1 MGVTVVQDNL
11 VFKAY
16 RYIKDLLVYKP
27 PPRTAHRFVL
37 GEYKEGEQGD
47 TPSAAS
53 PDVLTTSRKELDAL
67 IRYGNRLAQ
76 VMEEARELLSSRD
89 LQAKANLTEQLKN
102 LEKQQTELEPILL
115 TYDTNKSDLKKRELS
130 FSIEENEKIIKE
142 LYYVEINKDIVIRH
156 FIIPG
161 VKPVKAMLVFMDGMI
176 DKELINL
183 AVLQPLMLLDKEKQA
198 LQGDSDNLLKQLIS
212 LFLPSNQAQEVDNF
226 GKVSA
231 GLNTGDTALFLDGV
245 NQAVLIETKGYE
257 HRSVGK
263 PDIEQSVRGSQVA
276 FSEALRVNTGLIR
289 TMMPSNDLVTEI
301 FEIGERIPTKC
312 AIMYLKSVA
321 NPKLIG
327 EIKRRVLNIKTDYIS
342 DMGVLEQ
349 FIEDHP
355 SIALP
360 QMLSTERPDRTVAA
374 LSEGRVALLL
384 NGTPFAHVVPVTFFT
399 FFHSAEDFSLKVPIG
414 SVSRLLR
421 LIGTLLAVI
430 LPAVYLSIVYFH
442 PEALPT
448 EMILAIAGARERVPF
463 PSVGELLLM
472 EFAFELIR
480 EAGLRIPGLLGS
492 TIGIVGAIIL
502 GQAAVSANLVS
513 PVTVVVIAL
522 TGLASFTIPD
532 YRLAAAGRLLRFIFI
547 ALAYMLGLVGVAL
560 GLLMVTAIL
569 TNMKSFGVPYM
580 TPIAPKTM
588 AGLDVIIRGPVFRQ
602 EMRPD
607 GLNAQD
613 NRRQPHISRQ
623 WTIKSEEEKES

>member
-1 MGVTVVQDNL
+1 VTVVQDNL

-27 PPRTAHRFVL
+27 SSRTAHRFVL
-37 GEYKEGEQGD
+37 GEYKEGEKGD
-47 TPSAAS
+47 APSEMP
-53 PDVLTTSRKELDAL
+53 PDGLTSSKQELEAL
-67 IRYGNRLAQ
+67 IRYGNRLAS
-76 VMEEARELLSSRD
+76 VMEEAQGLLSKSDQKVKAD
-89 LQAKANLTEQLKN
+89 LAAQLKT
-102 LEKQQTELEPILL
+102 LEKQQAELEPILL
-115 TYDTNKSDLKKRELS
+115 AYDTNKGDLKKRKLS
-130 FSIEENEKIIKE
+130 FSIEENEKIIKQ
-142 LYYVEINKDIVIRH
+142 LYFVEINKDIVIRH

-161 VKPVKAMLVFMDGMI
+161 VQPVKAMLVFMDGMI

-183 AVLQPLMLLDKEKQA
+183 AVLQPLMILDKEKPA
-198 LQGDSDNLLKQLIS
+198 LQGEDLLKQLIS

-231 GLNTGDTALFLDGV
+231 GLNTGDTALFIEGV

-257 HRSVGK
+257 HRSVGR
-263 PDIEQSVRGSQVA
+263 PEIEQSVRGSQVA

-301 FEIGERIPTKC
+301 FEIGDRIPTKC

-327 EIKRRVLNIKTDYIS
+327 EIKRRILNIKTDYIS

-374 LSEGRVALLL
+374 LSEGRVAILL
-384 NGTPFAHVVPVTFFT
+384 NGTPFAHVVPVSFFT

-414 SVSRLLR
+414 SVTRLLR

-532 YRLAAAGRLLRFIFI
+532 YRLAAAGRLLRFVFI

-560 GLLMVTAIL
+560 GLLLVTAVL

-580 TPIAPKTM
+580 VPIAPKTM

-607 GLNAQD
+607 GLNTQD

-623 WTIKSEEEKES
+623 WTINSEEENQS

>member
-1 MGVTVVQDNL
+1 MVQDNL

-16 RYIKDLLVYKP
+16 RYVKDLLVYKP
-27 PPRTAHRFVL
+27 SSRTAHRFVL
-37 GEYKEGEQGD
+37 GEYKEGEKGD
-47 TPSAAS
+47 APSDMP
-53 PDVLTTSRKELDAL
+53 PDGLTSSKEELEAL
-67 IRYGNRLAQ
+67 IRYGNRLAT
-76 VMEEARELLSSRD
+76 VMEEAQGLLSKSDQKVKAD
-89 LQAKANLTEQLKN
+89 LAAQLKN
-102 LEKQQTELEPILL
+102 LEKQQAELEPVLL
-115 TYDTNKSDLKKRELS
+115 AYDTNKGDLKKRKLS
-130 FSIEENEKIIKE
+130 LSIEENEKIIKQ
-142 LYYVEINKDIVIRH
+142 LYFVEINKDIVIRH

-161 VKPVKAMLVFMDGMI
+161 VQPVKAMLVFMDGMI

-183 AVLQPLMLLDKEKQA
+183 AVLQPLMILDKEKLA
-198 LQGDSDNLLKQLIS
+198 FQGDDLLKQLIS
-212 LFLPSNQAQEVDNF
+212 LFLPSNQAQEVDDF
-226 GKVSA
+226 GKVAA
-231 GLNTGDTALFLDGV
+231 GLNTGDTALFLEGV

-263 PDIEQSVRGSQVA
+263 PDIEQSIRGSQVA

-312 AIMYLKSVA
+312 AIMYLKSAA

-327 EIKRRVLNIKTDYIS
+327 EIKRRILNIKTDYIS

-374 LSEGRVALLL
+374 LAEGRVAILL
-384 NGTPFAHVVPVTFFT
+384 NGTPFAHVVPVSFFT
-399 FFHSAEDFSLKVPIG
+399 FFHSAEDFSLKIPIG
-414 SVSRLLR
+414 SVTRLLR

-532 YRLAAAGRLLRFIFI
+532 YRLAAAGRLLRFVFI

-560 GLLMVTAIL
+560 GLLIVTAVL

-580 TPIAPKTM
+580 VPIAPKTM

-607 GLNAQD
+607 GLNTQD

-623 WTIKSEEEKES
+623 WTINSEEENQS

>member
-1 MGVTVVQDNL
+1 
-11 VFKAY
+11 
-16 RYIKDLLVYKP
+16 
-27 PPRTAHRFVL
+27 VL

-161 VKPVKAMLVFMDGMI
+161 VKPVKAMLVFMEGMI

>member
-1 MGVTVVQDNL
+1 MVQDNL

-16 RYIKDLLVYKP
+16 RYVKDLLVYKP
-27 PPRTAHRFVL
+27 SSRTAHRFVL
-37 GEYKEGEQGD
+37 GEYKEGEKGD
-47 TPSAAS
+47 APSDMP
-53 PDVLTTSRKELDAL
+53 PDGLTSSKEELEAL
-67 IRYGNRLAQ
+67 IRYGNRLAT
-76 VMEEARELLSSRD
+76 VMEEAQGLLSKSD
-89 LQAKANLTEQLKN
+89 QKVKAELAAQLKT
-102 LEKQQTELEPILL
+102 LEKQQAELEPVLL
-115 TYDTNKSDLKKRELS
+115 AYDTNKGDLKKRKLS
-130 FSIEENEKIIKE
+130 FSIEENEKIIKQ
-142 LYYVEINKDIVIRH
+142 LYFVEINKDIVIRH

-161 VKPVKAMLVFMDGMI
+161 VQPVKAMLVFMDGMI

-183 AVLQPLMLLDKEKQA
+183 AVLQPLMILDKEKLA
-198 LQGDSDNLLKQLIS
+198 FQGDDLLKQLIS
-212 LFLPSNQAQEVDNF
+212 LFLPSNQAQEVDDF
-226 GKVSA
+226 GKVAA
-231 GLNTGDTALFLDGV
+231 GLNTGDTALFLEGV

-263 PDIEQSVRGSQVA
+263 PDIEQSIRGSQVA

-327 EIKRRVLNIKTDYIS
+327 EIKRRILNIKTDYIS

-360 QMLSTERPDRTVAA
+360 QMLSTERPDRTVVA
-374 LSEGRVALLL
+374 LAEGRVAILL
-384 NGTPFAHVVPVTFFT
+384 NGTPFAHVVPVSFFT

-414 SVSRLLR
+414 SVTRLLR

-532 YRLAAAGRLLRFIFI
+532 YRLAAAGRLLRFVFI

-560 GLLMVTAIL
+560 GLLLVTAVL

-580 TPIAPKTM
+580 VPIAPKTM

-607 GLNAQD
+607 GLNTQD

-623 WTIKSEEEKES
+623 WTINSEEENQS

>member
-1 MGVTVVQDNL
+1 VVQDNL

-16 RYIKDLLVYKP
+16 RYLKDLLVYKAP
-27 PPRTAHRFVL
+27 SRTAHRFVL

-47 TPSAAS
+47 APSVV
-53 PDVLTTSRKELDAL
+53 PPNGLTSSKEELEAL
-67 IRYGNRLAQ
+67 IRYGNRLAT
-76 VMEEARELLSSRD
+76 VMEEAQGLLSKSDQAVKAD
-89 LQAKANLTEQLKN
+89 LAEQLKI

-115 TYDTNKSDLKKRELS
+115 AYDTNKGDLKKRELS
-130 FSIEENEKIIKE
+130 FSIEENEKIIKQ
-142 LYYVEINKDIVIRH
+142 LYFVEINKDIVIRH

-161 VKPVKAMLVFMDGMI
+161 VQPIKAMLVFMDGMI

-183 AVLQPLMLLDKEKQA
+183 AVLQPLMILDKEKLA
-198 LQGDSDNLLKQLIS
+198 LQGNDLLKQLIS

-231 GLNTGDTALFLDGV
+231 GLNTGDTALFLEGV

-263 PDIEQSVRGSQVA
+263 PEIEQSVRGSQVA

-301 FEIGERIPTKC
+301 FEIGDRIPTKC

-327 EIKRRVLNIKTDYIS
+327 EIKRRILNIKTDYIS

-374 LSEGRVALLL
+374 LSEGRVAILL
-384 NGTPFAHVVPVTFFT
+384 NGTPFAHVVPVSFFT
-399 FFHSAEDFSLKVPIG
+399 FFHSAEDFSLKLPIG
-414 SVSRLLR
+414 SVTRLLR

-532 YRLAAAGRLLRFIFI
+532 YRLAAAGRLLRFVFV

-560 GLLMVTAIL
+560 GLLLVTAVL

-580 TPIAPKTM
+580 VPIAPKTM

-607 GLNAQD
+607 GLNTQD

-623 WTIKSEEEKES
+623 WTIKSEEENKP

>member
-1 MGVTVVQDNL
+1 MQDNL

-27 PPRTAHRFVL
+27 SSRTAHRFVL
-37 GEYKEGEQGD
+37 GEYKEGEKGD
-47 TPSAAS
+47 APSVMP
-53 PDVLTTSRKELDAL
+53 PDGLTSSKVELEAL
-67 IRYGNRLAQ
+67 IRYGNRLAA
-76 VMEEARELLSSRD
+76 VMEEAQGLLSKSDQKVKAD
-89 LQAKANLTEQLKN
+89 LAAQLKI
-102 LEKQQTELEPILL
+102 LEKQQDELEPVLL
-115 TYDTNKSDLKKRELS
+115 SYDTNKGDLKKRKLS
-130 FSIEENEKIIKE
+130 YSIEENEKIIKQ
-142 LYYVEINKDIVIRH
+142 LYFVEINKDIVIRH

-161 VKPVKAMLVFMDGMI
+161 VQPVKAMLIFMDGMI

-183 AVLQPLMLLDKEKQA
+183 AVLQPLMILDKEKLA
-198 LQGDSDNLLKQLIS
+198 LQGDDLLKQLIS
-212 LFLPSNQAQEVDNF
+212 LFLPSNQAQEVDDF
-226 GKVSA
+226 GKVTA
-231 GLNTGDTALFLDGV
+231 GLNTGDTALFLEGV

-263 PDIEQSVRGSQVA
+263 PDIEQSIRGSQVA
-276 FSEALRVNTGLIR
+276 FSEALRVNTALIR
-289 TMMPSNDLVTEI
+289 TMMQSNDLVTEI
-301 FEIGERIPTKC
+301 FEIGDRIPTKC

-327 EIKRRVLNIKTDYIS
+327 EIKRRILNIKTDYIS

-374 LSEGRVALLL
+374 LAEGRVAMLL
-384 NGTPFAHVVPVTFFT
+384 NGTPFAHVVPVSFFT

-414 SVSRLLR
+414 SVTRMLR

-430 LPAVYLSIVYFH
+430 LPAMYLSIVYFH

-532 YRLAAAGRLLRFIFI
+532 YRLAAAGRLLRFVFI

-560 GLLMVTAIL
+560 GLLLVTAVL

-580 TPIAPKTM
+580 VPIAPKTM
-588 AGLDVIIRGPVFRQ
+588 AGLDVIIRGAVFRQ

-607 GLNAQD
+607 GLNTQD

-623 WTIKSEEEKES
+623 WTINSEEENKP

>member
-1 MGVTVVQDNL
+1 
-11 VFKAY
+11 
-16 RYIKDLLVYKP
+16 
-27 PPRTAHRFVL
+27 
-37 GEYKEGEQGD
+37 
-47 TPSAAS
+47 
-53 PDVLTTSRKELDAL
+53 
-67 IRYGNRLAQ
+67 
-76 VMEEARELLSSRD
+76 
-89 LQAKANLTEQLKN
+89 
-102 LEKQQTELEPILL
+102 
-115 TYDTNKSDLKKRELS
+115 
-130 FSIEENEKIIKE
+130 
-142 LYYVEINKDIVIRH
+142 
-156 FIIPG
+156 
-161 VKPVKAMLVFMDGMI
+161 
-176 DKELINL
+176 
-183 AVLQPLMLLDKEKQA
+183 
-198 LQGDSDNLLKQLIS
+198 
-212 LFLPSNQAQEVDNF
+212 LFLE
-226 GKVSA
+226 
-231 GLNTGDTALFLDGV
+231 GV

-263 PDIEQSVRGSQVA
+263 PEIEQSVRGSQVA

-301 FEIGERIPTKC
+301 FEIGDRIPTKC

-327 EIKRRVLNIKTDYIS
+327 EIKRRILNIKTDYIS

-374 LSEGRVALLL
+374 LSEGRVAILL
-384 NGTPFAHVVPVTFFT
+384 NGTPFAHVVPVSFFT
-399 FFHSAEDFSLKVPIG
+399 FFHSAEDFSLKLPIG
-414 SVSRLLR
+414 SVTRLLR

-532 YRLAAAGRLLRFIFI
+532 YRLAAAGRLLRFVFV

-560 GLLMVTAIL
+560 GLLLVTAVL

-580 TPIAPKTM
+580 VPIAPKTM

-607 GLNAQD
+607 GLNTQD

-623 WTIKSEEEKES
+623 WTIKSEEENKP

>member
-27 PPRTAHRFVL
+27 PTRTAHRFVL

-212 LFLPSNQAQEVDNF
+212 LFLPSNQTQEVDNF

>member
-1 MGVTVVQDNL
+1 MVQDNL

-16 RYIKDLLVYKP
+16 QYVKDLLVYKP
-27 PPRTAHRFVL
+27 SSRTAHRFVL
-37 GEYKEGEQGD
+37 GEYKEGEKGD
-47 TPSAAS
+47 APSEMP
-53 PDVLTTSRKELDAL
+53 PDGLTSSKQELEAL
-67 IRYGNRLAQ
+67 IRYGNRLAT
-76 VMEEARELLSSRD
+76 VMEEAQGLLSKSDQKVKAD
-89 LQAKANLTEQLKN
+89 LAAQLKI
-102 LEKQQTELEPILL
+102 LEKQQAELEPVLL
-115 TYDTNKSDLKKRELS
+115 AYDTNKGDLKKRKLS
-130 FSIEENEKIIKE
+130 FSIEENEKIIKQ
-142 LYYVEINKDIVIRH
+142 LYFVEINKDIVIRH

-161 VKPVKAMLVFMDGMI
+161 VQPVKAMLVFMDGMI

-183 AVLQPLMLLDKEKQA
+183 AVLQPLMILDKEKLA
-198 LQGDSDNLLKQLIS
+198 LQGDDLLKQLIS
-212 LFLPSNQAQEVDNF
+212 LFLPSNQAQEVDDF
-226 GKVSA
+226 GKVAA
-231 GLNTGDTALFLDGV
+231 GLNTGDTALFLEGV

-263 PDIEQSVRGSQVA
+263 PDIEQSIRGSQVA
-276 FSEALRVNTGLIR
+276 FTEALRVNTGLIR

-327 EIKRRVLNIKTDYIS
+327 EIKRRILNIKTDYIS

-360 QMLSTERPDRTVAA
+360 QMLSTERPDRTVVA
-374 LSEGRVALLL
+374 LAEGRVAMLL
-384 NGTPFAHVVPVTFFT
+384 NGTPFAHVVPVSFFT

-414 SVSRLLR
+414 SVTRLLR

-532 YRLAAAGRLLRFIFI
+532 YRLAAAGRLLRFVFI

-560 GLLMVTAIL
+560 GLLLVTAVL

-580 TPIAPKTM
+580 VPIAPKTM

-607 GLNAQD
+607 GLNTQD

-623 WTIKSEEEKES
+623 WTINSEEENKP

>member
-1 MGVTVVQDNL
+1 MVQDNL

-16 RYIKDLLVYKP
+16 RYVKDLLVYKP
-27 PPRTAHRFVL
+27 SSRTAHRFVL
-37 GEYKEGEQGD
+37 GEYKEGEKGD
-47 TPSAAS
+47 APSDMP
-53 PDVLTTSRKELDAL
+53 PDGLTSSKEELEAL
-67 IRYGNRLAQ
+67 IRYGNRLAT
-76 VMEEARELLSSRD
+76 VMEEAQGLLSKSDQKVKAD
-89 LQAKANLTEQLKN
+89 LAAQLKT
-102 LEKQQTELEPILL
+102 LEKQQAELEPVLL
-115 TYDTNKSDLKKRELS
+115 AYDTNKGDLKKRKLS
-130 FSIEENEKIIKE
+130 LSIEENEKIIKQ
-142 LYYVEINKDIVIRH
+142 LYFVEINKDIVIRH

-161 VKPVKAMLVFMDGMI
+161 VQPVKAMLVFMDGMI

-183 AVLQPLMLLDKEKQA
+183 AVLQPLMILDKEKLA
-198 LQGDSDNLLKQLIS
+198 FQGDDLLKQLIS
-212 LFLPSNQAQEVDNF
+212 LFLPSNQAQEVDDF
-226 GKVSA
+226 GKVAA
-231 GLNTGDTALFLDGV
+231 GLNTGDTALFLEGV

-263 PDIEQSVRGSQVA
+263 PDIEQSIRGSQVA

-327 EIKRRVLNIKTDYIS
+327 EIKRRILNIKTDYIS

-374 LSEGRVALLL
+374 LAEGRVAILL
-384 NGTPFAHVVPVTFFT
+384 NGTPFAHVVPVSFFT
-399 FFHSAEDFSLKVPIG
+399 FFHSAEDFSLKIPIG
-414 SVSRLLR
+414 SVTRLLR

-532 YRLAAAGRLLRFIFI
+532 YRLAAAGRLLRFVFI

-560 GLLMVTAIL
+560 GLLVVTAVL

-580 TPIAPKTM
+580 VPIAPKTM

-607 GLNAQD
+607 GLNTQD

-623 WTIKSEEEKES
+623 WTINSEEENQS

>member
-1 MGVTVVQDNL
+1 MVQDNL

-16 RYIKDLLVYKP
+16 RYLKDLLVYKAP
-27 PPRTAHRFVL
+27 SRTAHRFVL

-47 TPSAAS
+47 APSVV
-53 PDVLTTSRKELDAL
+53 PPNGLTSSKEELEAL
-67 IRYGNRLAQ
+67 IRYGNRLAT
-76 VMEEARELLSSRD
+76 VMEEAQGLLSKSDQAVKAD
-89 LQAKANLTEQLKN
+89 LAEQLKI

-115 TYDTNKSDLKKRELS
+115 AYDTNKGDLKKRELS
-130 FSIEENEKIIKE
+130 FSIEENEKIIKQ
-142 LYYVEINKDIVIRH
+142 LYFVEINKDIVIRH

-161 VKPVKAMLVFMDGMI
+161 VQPIKAMLVFMDGMI

-183 AVLQPLMLLDKEKQA
+183 AVLQPLMILDKEKLA
-198 LQGDSDNLLKQLIS
+198 LQGNDLLKQLIS

-231 GLNTGDTALFLDGV
+231 GLNTGDTALFLEGV

-263 PDIEQSVRGSQVA
+263 PEIEQSVRGSQVA

-301 FEIGERIPTKC
+301 FEIGDRIPTKC

-327 EIKRRVLNIKTDYIS
+327 EIKRRILNIKTDYIS

-374 LSEGRVALLL
+374 LSEGRVAILL
-384 NGTPFAHVVPVTFFT
+384 NGTPFAHVVPVSFFT
-399 FFHSAEDFSLKVPIG
+399 FFHSAEDFSLKLPIG
-414 SVSRLLR
+414 SVTRLLR

-532 YRLAAAGRLLRFIFI
+532 YRLAAAGRLLRFVFV

-560 GLLMVTAIL
+560 GLLLVTAVL

-580 TPIAPKTM
+580 VPIAPKTM

-607 GLNAQD
+607 GLNTQD

-623 WTIKSEEEKES
+623 WTIKSEEENKP

>member
-463 PSVGELLLM
+463 PSV
-472 EFAFELIR
+472 
-480 EAGLRIPGLLGS
+480 
-492 TIGIVGAIIL
+492 
-502 GQAAVSANLVS
+502 
-513 PVTVVVIAL
+513 
-522 TGLASFTIPD
+522 
-532 YRLAAAGRLLRFIFI
+532 
-547 ALAYMLGLVGVAL
+547 
-560 GLLMVTAIL
+560 
-569 TNMKSFGVPYM
+569 
-580 TPIAPKTM
+580 
-588 AGLDVIIRGPVFRQ
+588 
-602 EMRPD
+602 
-607 GLNAQD
+607 
-613 NRRQPHISRQ
+613 
-623 WTIKSEEEKES
+623 W

>member
-1 MGVTVVQDNL
+1 MVQDNL

-16 RYIKDLLVYKP
+16 RYVKDLLVYKP
-27 PPRTAHRFVL
+27 SSRTAHRFVL
-37 GEYKEGEQGD
+37 GEYKEGEKGD
-47 TPSAAS
+47 APSEMP
-53 PDVLTTSRKELDAL
+53 PDGLTSSKQELEAL
-67 IRYGNRLAQ
+67 IRYGNRLAT
-76 VMEEARELLSSRD
+76 VMEEAQGLLSKSDQKVKAD
-89 LQAKANLTEQLKN
+89 LAAQLKI
-102 LEKQQTELEPILL
+102 LEKQQAELEPVLL
-115 TYDTNKSDLKKRELS
+115 AYDTNKGDLKKRKLS
-130 FSIEENEKIIKE
+130 FSIEENEKIIKQ
-142 LYYVEINKDIVIRH
+142 LYFVEINKDIVIRH

-161 VKPVKAMLVFMDGMI
+161 VQPVKAMLVFMDGMI

-183 AVLQPLMLLDKEKQA
+183 AVLQPLMILDKEKLA
-198 LQGDSDNLLKQLIS
+198 LQGDDLLKQLIS
-212 LFLPSNQAQEVDNF
+212 LFLPSNQAQEVDDF
-226 GKVSA
+226 GKVAA
-231 GLNTGDTALFLDGV
+231 GLNTGDTALFLEGV

-263 PDIEQSVRGSQVA
+263 PDIEQSIRGSQVA
-276 FSEALRVNTGLIR
+276 FTEALRVNTGLIR

-327 EIKRRVLNIKTDYIS
+327 EIKRRILNIKTDYIS

-360 QMLSTERPDRTVAA
+360 QMLSTERPDRTVVA
-374 LSEGRVALLL
+374 LAEGRVAMLL
-384 NGTPFAHVVPVTFFT
+384 NGTPFAHVVPVSFFT

-414 SVSRLLR
+414 SVTRLLR

-532 YRLAAAGRLLRFIFI
+532 YRLAAAGRLLRFVFI

-560 GLLMVTAIL
+560 GLLLVTAVL

-580 TPIAPKTM
+580 VPIAPKTM

-607 GLNAQD
+607 GLNTQD

-623 WTIKSEEEKES
+623 WTINSEEENKP

>member
-1 MGVTVVQDNL
+1 MVQDNL

-16 RYIKDLLVYKP
+16 RYVKDLLVYKP
-27 PPRTAHRFVL
+27 SSRTAHRFVL
-37 GEYKEGEQGD
+37 GEYKEGEKGD
-47 TPSAAS
+47 APSDMP
-53 PDVLTTSRKELDAL
+53 PDGLTSSKEELEAL
-67 IRYGNRLAQ
+67 IRYGNRLAT
-76 VMEEARELLSSRD
+76 VMEEAQGLLSKSDQKVKAD
-89 LQAKANLTEQLKN
+89 LAAQLKT
-102 LEKQQTELEPILL
+102 LEKQQAELEPVLL
-115 TYDTNKSDLKKRELS
+115 AYDTNKGDLKKRKLS
-130 FSIEENEKIIKE
+130 LSIEENEKIIKQ
-142 LYYVEINKDIVIRH
+142 LYFVEINKDIVIRH

-161 VKPVKAMLVFMDGMI
+161 VQPVKAMLVFMDGMI

-183 AVLQPLMLLDKEKQA
+183 AVLQPLMILDKEKLA
-198 LQGDSDNLLKQLIS
+198 LQGDDLLKQLIS
-212 LFLPSNQAQEVDNF
+212 LFLPSNQAQEVDDF
-226 GKVSA
+226 GKVAA
-231 GLNTGDTALFLDGV
+231 GLNTGDTALFLEGV
-245 NQAVLIETKGYE
+245 NQAALIETKGYE

-263 PDIEQSVRGSQVA
+263 PDIEQSIRGSQVA

-289 TMMPSNDLVTEI
+289 TMMPSNELVTEI

-327 EIKRRVLNIKTDYIS
+327 EIKRRILNIKTDYIS

-374 LSEGRVALLL
+374 LAEGRVAILL
-384 NGTPFAHVVPVTFFT
+384 NGTPFAHVVPVSFFT
-399 FFHSAEDFSLKVPIG
+399 FFHSAEDFSLKIPIG
-414 SVSRLLR
+414 SVTRLLR

-532 YRLAAAGRLLRFIFI
+532 YRLAAAGRLLRFVFI

-560 GLLMVTAIL
+560 GLLIVTAVL

-580 TPIAPKTM
+580 VPIAPKTM

-607 GLNAQD
+607 GLNTQD

-623 WTIKSEEEKES
+623 WTINSEEENQS

>member
-1 MGVTVVQDNL
+1 MVQDNL

-16 RYIKDLLVYKP
+16 RYLKDLLVYKAP
-27 PPRTAHRFVL
+27 SRTAHRFVL

-47 TPSAAS
+47 APSVVP
-53 PDVLTTSRKELDAL
+53 PDGLTSSKEELEAL
-67 IRYGNRLAQ
+67 IRYGNRLAT
-76 VMEEARELLSSRD
+76 VMEEAQGLLSKSDQAVKAD
-89 LQAKANLTEQLKN
+89 LAEQLKI

-115 TYDTNKSDLKKRELS
+115 AYDTNKGDLKKRELS
-130 FSIEENEKIIKE
+130 FSIEENEKIIKQ
-142 LYYVEINKDIVIRH
+142 LYFVEINKDIVIRH

-161 VKPVKAMLVFMDGMI
+161 VQPIKAMLVFMDGMI

-183 AVLQPLMLLDKEKQA
+183 AVLQPLMILDKEKLA
-198 LQGDSDNLLKQLIS
+198 LQGDDLLKQLIS

-231 GLNTGDTALFLDGV
+231 GLNTGDTALFLEGV

-263 PDIEQSVRGSQVA
+263 PEIEQSVRGSQVA

-301 FEIGERIPTKC
+301 FEIGDRIPTKC

-327 EIKRRVLNIKTDYIS
+327 EIKRRILNIKTDYIS

-374 LSEGRVALLL
+374 LSEGRVAILL
-384 NGTPFAHVVPVTFFT
+384 NGTPFAHVVPVSFFT
-399 FFHSAEDFSLKVPIG
+399 FFHSAEDFSLKLPIG
-414 SVSRLLR
+414 SVTRLLR

-532 YRLAAAGRLLRFIFI
+532 YRLAAAGRLLRFVFI

-560 GLLMVTAIL
+560 GLLLVTAVL

-580 TPIAPKTM
+580 VPIAPKTM

-607 GLNAQD
+607 GLNTQD

-623 WTIKSEEEKES
+623 WTIKSEEENKP

>member
-1 MGVTVVQDNL
+1 MVQDNL

-16 RYIKDLLVYKP
+16 RYLKDLLVYKP
-27 PPRTAHRFVL
+27 PSRTAHRFVL
-37 GEYKEGEQGD
+37 GEYKEGEKGD
-47 TPSAAS
+47 APSVV
-53 PDVLTTSRKELDAL
+53 PPNGLTSSKEELEAL
-67 IRYGNRLAQ
+67 IRYGNRLAT
-76 VMEEARELLSSRD
+76 VMEEAQELLSKSD
-89 LQAKANLTEQLKN
+89 QAAKADLAAQLKI
-102 LEKQQTELEPILL
+102 LEKQQTELEPVLL
-115 TYDTNKSDLKKRELS
+115 AYDTNKGDLKKRELS
-130 FSIEENEKIIKE
+130 FSIEENEKIIKQ
-142 LYYVEINKDIVIRH
+142 LYFVEINKDIVIRH

-161 VKPVKAMLVFMDGMI
+161 VQPIKAMLVFMDGMI

-183 AVLQPLMLLDKEKQA
+183 AVLQPLMILDKEKLA
-198 LQGDSDNLLKQLIS
+198 LQGDNLLKQLIS

-226 GKVSA
+226 GKVAA
-231 GLNTGDTALFLDGV
+231 GLNTGDTALFLEGI

-263 PDIEQSVRGSQVA
+263 PEIEQSVRGSQVA

-327 EIKRRVLNIKTDYIS
+327 EIKRRILNIKTDYIS

-374 LSEGRVALLL
+374 LSEGRVAILL
-384 NGTPFAHVVPVTFFT
+384 NGTPFAHVVPVSFFT

-414 SVSRLLR
+414 SVTRLLR

-532 YRLAAAGRLLRFIFI
+532 YRLAAAGRLLRFVFI

-560 GLLMVTAIL
+560 GLLVLTAVL
-569 TNMKSFGVPYM
+569 TSMKSFGVPYM
-580 TPIAPKTM
+580 VPIAPKTM

-607 GLNAQD
+607 GLNTQD

-623 WTIKSEEEKES
+623 WTIKSEEENKP